1 MNNLKDYSYL
11 CRLEQN
17 TEDMQEKW
25 NQFVYY
31 LREAKKNGV
40 EEPEY
45 HSTIEAQL
53 QLLGW
58 MRYKNEICHKPNLS
72 IGNNGHIQPDIL
84 IQKDD
89 KKQFVIEVKR
99 PLHTQIAKDRDQLVS
114 YMRQLKLKAGIYIGE
129 HIEIFYDQPDSE
141 NAVSVLTIP
150 LELDNKRGARFVE
163 LFSKDRFSKESIVQ
177 FCEDRIKELRHQESL
192 NKIKDNLV
200 NEAQE
205 QIAEGMK
212 MYLMEKYG
220 NTFSESDIV
229 GMLSSLR
236 FTATPKDG
244 QQPVAVPTTPR
255 PASQKKE
262 TNSAKLKQEHDKTQ
276 YSINGGTFLGKRR
289 FVHQVV
295 KLYVEQHPSATF
307 AELEQ
312 VFKSELQG
320 SYGVIR
326 TVDYIRE
333 KGVEEYRY
341 LMKANEVLR
350 SSDGVT
356 FAVCS
361 QWGIGNIPKMVE
373 LAKKLGYIITTS
385 CEASAS
391 VSVTSQKEGHISCV
405 LTRNANAKGIFDIS
419 TQSLTVLK
427 GSTINPKHLDKIKP
441 ETKQKRDALIAEYTE
456 RRGEELVVVKNATFN
471 SPSGAAVFCV
481 GGSSNGW
488 KDWRDEMNNELDN
501 YRK

>member
-1 MNNLKDYSYL
+1 
-11 CRLEQN
+11 
-17 TEDMQEKW
+17 MQEKW

-31 LREAKKNGV
+31 LCEAKKNGV

-45 HSTIEAQL
+45 HSMIEAQL

-58 MRYKNEICHKPNLS
+58 MKYKNEICHKPNLS

-84 IQKDD
+84 ILKDD

-129 HIEIFYDQPDSE
+129 RIEIFYDQPDSE

-163 LFSKDRFSKESIVQ
+163 LFSKERFSKETIVQ
-177 FCEDRIKELRHQESL
+177 FCEERIKELRHQESL
-192 NKIKDNLV
+192 NKIKDHLI

-205 QIAEGMK
+205 QITEGMK

-220 NTFSESDIV
+220 NTFSEDDIV
-229 GMLSSLR
+229 GMLASLY
-236 FTATPKDG
+236 FTATSKNGQPAFTVTTTANQKQSSNTPKSKH
-244 QQPVAVPTTPR
+244 Q
-255 PASQKKE
+255 
-262 TNSAKLKQEHDKTQ
+262 HDKTL
-276 YSINGGTFLGKRR
+276 YSINGGPLLGKRR
-289 FVHQVV
+289 FVHQLVTI
-295 KLYVEQHPSATF
+295 YVNEHSTATL
-307 AELEQ
+307 AELEK
-312 VFKSELQG
+312 VFTPALQG

-326 TVDYIRE
+326 SVNYIRE
-333 KGVEEYRY
+333 KGVEENRF
-341 LMKANEVLR
+341 LMKDDELLCSA
-350 SSDGVT
+350 DGIP

-361 QWGIGNIPKMVE
+361 QWGIGNTPKIVN
-373 LAKKLGYIITTS
+373 LAKQLGYVITTS
-385 CEASAS
+385 SETYALDS
-391 VSVTSQKEGHISCV
+391 VNPPKEEIIACV
-405 LTRNANAKGIFDIS
+405 LTRNANAKGLFNIN

-427 GSTINPKHLDKIKP
+427 GSTINPQHLDKLRP
-441 ETKQKRDALIAEYTE
+441 EAKQKRESLIADYAEF
-456 RRGEELVVVKNATFN
+456 RGEELVVVKDAVFK

-488 KDWRDEMNNELDN
+488 IDWRDEKNNELN
-501 YRK
+501 IYRK

>member
-1 MNNLKDYSYL
+1 
-11 CRLEQN
+11 
-17 TEDMQEKW
+17 MQEKW

-99 PLHTQIAKDRDQLVS
+99 PLHTQITKDRDQLVS

-141 NAVSVLTIP
+141 NAISVLSIP
-150 LELDNKRGARFVE
+150 LELDNKRGTRFVE
-163 LFSKDRFSKESIVQ
+163 LFSKDRFSKEAIVQ
-177 FCEDRIKELRHQESL
+177 FCEDRIKEMRHQESL
-192 NKIKDNLV
+192 NKIKDHLITD
-200 NEAQE
+200 AQG
-205 QIAEGMK
+205 QITEGMK

-229 GMLSSLR
+229 GMLASLN

-244 QQPVAVPTTPR
+244 QQPVVATPVAAPQKQVPDT
-255 PASQKKE
+255 
-262 TNSAKLKQEHDKTQ
+262 AKPKHQHDKTQ
-276 YSINGGTFLGKRR
+276 YSINGGPLQGKRR
-289 FVHQVV
+289 FVYQIV
-295 KLYVEQHPSATF
+295 KMYVEEHPSATF
-307 AELEQ
+307 ADLEQ
-312 VFKSELQG
+312 TFPSTLQG

-326 TVDYIRE
+326 TTDYIRE
-333 KGVEEYRY
+333 KGIEEYRY
-341 LMKANEVLR
+341 LMKDGELLR
-350 SSDGVT
+350 SSDSVT

-361 QWGIGNIPKMVE
+361 QWGIGNTPRVVE
-373 LAKKLGYIITTS
+373 LAKKLGYVITTS
-385 CEASAS
+385 AEAPASAP
-391 VSVTSQKEGHISCV
+391 VEPKKKGMIACT
-405 LTRNANAKGIFDIS
+405 LTRNADAKGLFDTA
-419 TQSLTVLK
+419 TQTLVVLK
-427 GSTINPKHLDKIKP
+427 GSKINPRHLDKIKP
-441 ETKQKRDALIAEYTE
+441 ETKQKRNALIAEFAE
-456 RRGEELVVVKNATFN
+456 RKGDELVVIKDASFN
-471 SPSGAAVFCV
+471 TPSGAAVFCV

-488 KDWRDEMNNELDN
+488 RDWKDENNNELDI

>member
-1 MNNLKDYSYL
+1 
-11 CRLEQN
+11 
-17 TEDMQEKW
+17 MQEKW

-141 NAVSVLTIP
+141 NAVSVLSIP

-163 LFSKDRFSKESIVQ
+163 LFSKDRFSKEAIVQ
-177 FCEDRIKELRHQESL
+177 FCEDRIKEMRHQESL
-192 NKIKDNLV
+192 NKIKDHLITD
-200 NEAQE
+200 AQG
-205 QIAEGMK
+205 QITEGMK

-229 GMLSSLR
+229 GMLASLN

-244 QQPVAVPTTPR
+244 QQPVVVTTPVT
-255 PASQKKE
+255 PSQKKDSDA
-262 TNSAKLKQEHDKTQ
+262 TQSKQAHDKTQ
-276 YSINGGTFLGKRR
+276 YSINGGTFQNKRR
-289 FVHQVV
+289 FVHQLV
-295 KLYVEQHPSATF
+295 KMYVEEHPSATF
-307 AELEQ
+307 ADLEQ
-312 VFKSELQG
+312 TFPSTLQG
-320 SYGVIR
+320 S
-326 TVDYIRE
+326 
-333 KGVEEYRY
+333 
-341 LMKANEVLR
+341 L
-350 SSDGVT
+350 
-356 FAVCS
+356 
-361 QWGIGNIPKMVE
+361 E
-373 LAKKLGYIITTS
+373 LAKKLGYVITTS
-385 CEASAS
+385 GDAPAS
-391 VSVTSQKEGHISCV
+391 VTVEPKKDGMIACT
-405 LTRNANAKGIFDIS
+405 LTRNADAKGLFDS
-419 TQSLTVLK
+419 ATQTLVVLK
-427 GSTINPKHLDKIKP
+427 GSKINPRHLDKIKP
-441 ETKQKRDALIAEYTE
+441 ETKQKRDALIAEYAE
-456 RRGEELVVVKNATFN
+456 RKGDELVVIKDASFN
-471 SPSGAAVFCV
+471 TPSGAAVFCV

-488 KDWRDEMNNELDN
+488 KDWRDENNNELDF

>member
-1 MNNLKDYSYL
+1 
-11 CRLEQN
+11 
-17 TEDMQEKW
+17 MQEKW

-58 MRYKNEICHKPNLS
+58 MRHKNEICHKPNLS

-129 HIEIFYDQPDSE
+129 HIEIFYDLPDSE

-163 LFSKDRFSKESIVQ
+163 LFSKDRFSKEAIVQ
-177 FCEDRIKELRHQESL
+177 FCEERIKEMRHQESL
-192 NKIKDNLV
+192 NKIKDHLISD
-200 NEAQE
+200 AQG
-205 QIAEGMK
+205 QITEGMK

-229 GMLSSLR
+229 GMLASLN

-244 QQPVAVPTTPR
+244 QQSVVTTHVAVP
-255 PASQKKE
+255 QKQVPD
-262 TNSAKLKQEHDKTQ
+262 TAKSKHQHDNTQ
-276 YSINGGTFLGKRR
+276 YSINGGSYQNKRR
-289 FVHQVV
+289 FVHQLV
-295 KLYVEQHPSATF
+295 KMFVEEHPSATF
-307 AELEQ
+307 AELEN
-312 VFKSELQG
+312 VFPSTLQG

-326 TVDYIRE
+326 TTDYIR
-333 KGVEEYRY
+333 KKRIEEYRY
-341 LMKANEVLR
+341 LMKDSELLR

-361 QWGIGNIPKMVE
+361 QWGIGNTPRIVE
-373 LAKKLGYIITTS
+373 LAKELGYVIT
-385 CEASAS
+385 ASGETPAS
-391 VSVTSQKEGHISCV
+391 VPVEPKKDGKIACTLK
-405 LTRNANAKGIFDIS
+405 RNADAKGLFDTA
-419 TQSLTVLK
+419 TQILVVLK
-427 GSTINPKHLDKIKP
+427 GSKINPRHLDRIKP
-441 ETKQKRDALIAEYTE
+441 ETKQKRDALIAEFAE
-456 RRGEELVVVKNATFN
+456 RKGDDVIVIKDAPFN
-471 SPSGAAVFCV
+471 TPSGAAVFCV
-481 GGSSNGW
+481 GGSTNGW
-488 KDWRDEMNNELDN
+488 KDWRDENNNELDI

>member
-1 MNNLKDYSYL
+1 MYL
-11 CRLEQN
+11 CKQEQ
-17 TEDMQEKW
+17 TRKDMLEKW

-141 NAVSVLTIP
+141 NAISVLSIP

-163 LFSKDRFSKESIVQ
+163 LFSKDRFSKEAIVQ
-177 FCEDRIKELRHQESL
+177 FCEDRIKEMRHQESL
-192 NKIKDNLV
+192 NKIKDHLITD
-200 NEAQE
+200 AQG
-205 QIAEGMK
+205 QITESLK

-229 GMLSSLR
+229 GMLASLN

-244 QQPVAVPTTPR
+244 QQSVVVATPVAT
-255 PASQKKE
+255 SQNKYSDATK
-262 TNSAKLKQEHDKTQ
+262 SKQPHDKTL
-276 YSINGGTFLGKRR
+276 YSINGGSFQNKRR
-289 FVHQVV
+289 FVHQLV
-295 KLYVEQHPSATF
+295 KLYVEEHPSATF
-307 AELEQ
+307 TDLEQ
-312 VFKSELQG
+312 TFPSTLQG

-326 TVDYIRE
+326 TTDYIRE
-333 KGVEEYRY
+333 KGIEKSRY
-341 LMKANEVLR
+341 LMKDSELLY
-350 SSDGVT
+350 SSDGIT
-356 FAVCS
+356 FTVCS
-361 QWGIGNIPKMVE
+361 QWGIGNTPRVVE
-373 LAKKLGYIITTS
+373 LAKKLGYVISTS
-385 CEASAS
+385 GETPASAP
-391 VSVTSQKEGHISCV
+391 VEPKKDGMIACT
-405 LTRNANAKGIFDIS
+405 LTRNADAKGLFDVA
-419 TQSLTVLK
+419 TQTLIVLK
-427 GSTINPKHLDKIKP
+427 GSKINPRHLEKIRP
-441 ETKQKRDALIAEYTE
+441 ETKLKREALIAEYTE
-456 RRGEELVVVKNATFN
+456 RKGDEQVVIKDAPFD

-488 KDWRDEMNNELDN
+488 RDWKDENNNELDI